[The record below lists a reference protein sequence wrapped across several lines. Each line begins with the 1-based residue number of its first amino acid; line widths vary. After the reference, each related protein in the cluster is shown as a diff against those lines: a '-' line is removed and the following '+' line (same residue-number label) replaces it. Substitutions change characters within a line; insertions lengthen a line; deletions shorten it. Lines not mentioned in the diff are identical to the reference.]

1 MTPSGSATD
10 AVVHLGEWDES
21 ADGRG
26 RIVRV
31 VAPDPESSVHVQKDT
46 DRVGFMDFPVDPDRG
61 SEYKSPAGA
70 LIRRSTGSD
79 EPGSGPYDRFCGCCS
94 EVPLEHRGEAD
105 VLEAPGAKREIETG
119 GVPEQLDVERDRAA
133 PSDGYPEPHPVAD
146 VRARRLSQYRGGHE
160 GQRERQCGSGSL
172 QSKSAEWSSGDGAE
186 TPVFRSRRGRRIIGT
201 VRRRVHGG
209 RVALFAGSVGMV
221 ALAAGCAAPDA
232 PDALELT
239 LPETAMALLV
249 PDSVRTVELHSGV
262 TYRYLWSPEGPWAI
276 HVVQADMRARC
287 DLELEVL
294 RPDARQRGGNGHAT
308 VSDMVLGVSDRVL
321 VAVNAD
327 FFTPEGTTLGAEVV
341 SGDVQYAAERPT
353 VAWQLGLDPWIGLA
367 SIDAAGLH
375 LGWLVGAVEG
385 DGVTEAVGG
394 FPDLIDRGE
403 IVGDLEVG
411 RRPAFAAVRH
421 PRTGVGLDSR
431 SGQFWI
437 VVVDGR
443 QMPHS
448 AGMSLPEFAAL
459 FDALGA
465 DEALNLDGGGSSAMV
480 VGRGL
485 VNRPSDATGERA
497 VVNALALTQNPRGC
511 AAGQARP

>member
-1 MTPSGSATD
+1 
-10 AVVHLGEWDES
+10 
-21 ADGRG
+21 
-26 RIVRV
+26 
-31 VAPDPESSVHVQKDT
+31 
-46 DRVGFMDFPVDPDRG
+46 
-61 SEYKSPAGA
+61 
-70 LIRRSTGSD
+70 
-79 EPGSGPYDRFCGCCS
+79 
-94 EVPLEHRGEAD
+94 
-105 VLEAPGAKREIETG
+105 
-119 GVPEQLDVERDRAA
+119 
-133 PSDGYPEPHPVAD
+133 
-146 VRARRLSQYRGGHE
+146 
-160 GQRERQCGSGSL
+160 
-172 QSKSAEWSSGDGAE
+172 
-186 TPVFRSRRGRRIIGT
+186 
-201 VRRRVHGG
+201 
-209 RVALFAGSVGMV
+209 MV

-239 LPETAMALLV
+239 LPATAMALLV

-276 HVVQADMRARC
+276 HVVQADLRARC
-287 DLELEVL
+287 DLELGVL
-294 RPDARQRGGNGHAT
+294 RPDVRQRGGNGHAT
-308 VSDMVLGVSDRVL
+308 VSDMVLRVSDRVL

-341 SGDVQYAAERPT
+341 GGDVQYAAERPT
-353 VAWQLGLDPWIGLA
+353 VAWRLGLDPWIGPA

-375 LGWLVGAVEG
+375 LGWLVGAVAG

-421 PRTGVGLDSR
+421 PRTGVGFDSR

-480 VGRGL
+480 VGQGL

-497 VVNALALTQNPRGC
+497 VVNALALTQNPHGC

>member
-1 MTPSGSATD
+1 MTPPGSATD
-10 AVVHLGEWDES
+10 AVVHLGERNEP
-21 ADGRG
+21 ADGRR

-31 VAPDPESSVHVQKDT
+31 VAPYPESPVHVQKDT
-46 DRVGFMDFPVDPDRG
+46 DRVGFVDFPVDPDRG
-61 SEYKSPAGA
+61 PEYKRPAGA

-79 EPGSGPYDRFCGCCS
+79 EPGTSTCDRFQSCCS
-94 EVPLEHRGEAD
+94 EVLLEHRGEAD
-105 VLEAPGAKREIETG
+105 VFESPGAKGEIETG

-133 PSDGYPEPHPVAD
+133 PSEGYPESHPVAD
-146 VRARRLSQYRGGHE
+146 IRTRRLSQSRGGHE

-172 QSKSAEWSSGDGAE
+172 QRKSAEWSSGDGGE
-186 TPVFRSRRGRRIIGT
+186 TPVSRSCQGRQSIGT
-201 VRRRVHGG
+201 VRRRVHGA
-209 RVALFAGSVGMV
+209 RVGMFAGSVGMW
-221 ALAAGCAAPDA
+221 ALAAGCTAPDG
-232 PDALELT
+232 PDALERT
-239 LPETAMALLV
+239 LPATAMALLA

-262 TYRYLWSPEGPWAI
+262 TYWYFWSPEGPWAI
-276 HVVQADMRARC
+276 HVVQANLRARC

-294 RPDARQRGGNGHAT
+294 RPATRQRGGNGHST
-308 VSDMVLGVSDRVL
+308 VSAMVLGANNRVM

-327 FFTPEGTTLGAEVV
+327 FFTPEGTALGAEVI
-341 SGDVQYAAERPT
+341 GGEVQHAAERPT
-353 VAWQLGLDPWIGLA
+353 VAWRPGLDPWIGSA
-367 SIDAAGLH
+367 SIDTAGLY
-375 LGWLVGAVEG
+375 LGWLVGAAAG

-394 FPDLIDRGE
+394 FPDLIDAGQR
-403 IVGDLEVG
+403 VGDLEVG
-411 RRPAFAAVRH
+411 QRPAFAAVRH
-421 PRTGVGLDSR
+421 PRTGVGFDSR

-480 VGRGL
+480 VGQDL

-497 VVNALALTQNPRGC
+497 VVNALALTQNRRGC